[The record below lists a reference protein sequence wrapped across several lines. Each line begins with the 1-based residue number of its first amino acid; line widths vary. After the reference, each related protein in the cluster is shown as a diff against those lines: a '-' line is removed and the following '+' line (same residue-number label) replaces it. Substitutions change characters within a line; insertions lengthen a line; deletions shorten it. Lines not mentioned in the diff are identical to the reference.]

1 MGSVCRHIT
10 QQSFFCITARVNVR
24 NSISDLLDW
33 KLWVQIPD
41 LKNMSS
47 VLRTWRIWV
56 QFSGLNFWDLEKIDG
71 KKQKIS
77 KIPNMPKNRFQ
88 KCPNVFWTCFEAI
101 FPNFFA
107 QCSMQGFSDF
117 LDLKIWAQISGL
129 KNKSLVFRTYIYE
142 FSFTTQ
148 YSTDILFAFT
158 PQWIYA
164 IAFQMF
170 WN

>member
-1 MGSVCRHIT
+1 M
-10 QQSFFCITARVNVR
+10 QA
-24 NSISDLLDW
+24 
-33 KLWVQIPD
+33 K
-41 LKNMSS
+41 
-47 VLRTWRIWV
+47 
-56 QFSGLNFWDLEKIDG
+56 KI
-71 KKQKIS
+71 KKIS
-77 KIPNMPKNRFQ
+77 KLLNCPKTFPSVQTCFGAILLKKVFCPWFHGVIESFQKNQRNSKFPKCPNRFQ
-88 KCPNVFWTCFEAI
+88 KCPRVFWTCFGAI

-107 QCSMQGFSDF
+107 HCSMQGFSDF

-142 FSFTTQ
+142 FSSTTQ